1 MELMVKDI
9 EKEYKQLM
17 YSQRPEGRFLD
28 YNRLQQ
34 HIDMLSRSNELQCV
48 AVTIYDN
55 CRNEHVYVSE
65 YHKRLFGSGEVE
77 VHPDDLDD
85 VLKNAI
91 ASLKHVF
98 QGNKNFA
105 HMKTIREN
113 RVRMGD
119 KFRRVTDS
127 FRVLE
132 TDRIGNI
139 WLTLCVLE
147 ISPNQ
152 LPPFTVNY
160 QIVNTVTGEVFS
172 PLIRYFQS
180 ESILTKRE
188 LEILALIARGKL
200 SKEISEMLHI
210 SVHTVNTYRQ
220 HILEK
225 LNADNSHEAV
235 RYGQSLGLIEY

>member
-34 HIDMLSRSNELQCV
+34 HIDMFSRSNELQCV

-105 HMKTIREN
+105 HMKTIREY

-119 KFRRVTDS
+119 KFRRVTES
-127 FRVLE
+127 FRVL
-132 TDRIGNI
+132 
-139 WLTLCVLE
+139 V
-147 ISPNQ
+147 IS
-152 LPPFTVNY
+152 
-160 QIVNTVTGEVFS
+160 G
-172 PLIRYFQS
+172 
-180 ESILTKRE
+180 
-188 LEILALIARGKL
+188 
-200 SKEISEMLHI
+200 
-210 SVHTVNTYRQ
+210 
-220 HILEK
+220 
-225 LNADNSHEAV
+225 
-235 RYGQSLGLIEY
+235 

>member
-34 HIDMLSRSNELQCV
+34 HIDMFSRSNELQCV

-105 HMKTIREN
+105 HMKTIREY

-119 KFRRVTDS
+119 KFRRVTES

-152 LPPFTVNY
+152 LPPFY
-160 QIVNTVTGEVFS
+160 GQLPDCQYCYRRGVFS
-172 PLIRYFQS
+172 LNPVFS
-180 ESILTKRE
+180 ERIHLDETRAGDIGFDCSR
-188 LEILALIARGKL
+188 
-200 SKEISEMLHI
+200 
-210 SVHTVNTYRQ
+210 
-220 HILEK
+220 
-225 LNADNSHEAV
+225 
-235 RYGQSLGLIEY
+235 

>member
-1 MELMVKDI
+1 MD
-9 EKEYKQLM
+9 
-17 YSQRPEGRFLD
+17 F
-28 YNRLQQ
+28 N
-34 HIDMLSRSNELQCV
+34 
-48 AVTIYDN
+48 
-55 CRNEHVYVSE
+55 
-65 YHKRLFGSGEVE
+65 
-77 VHPDDLDD
+77 DLDD

-105 HMKTIREN
+105 HMKTIREY

-119 KFRRVTDS
+119 KFRRVTES